1 MKTNFFYLLVF
12 LLIFSC
18 TSDEDDFLSL
28 DPNLIFVANEGKFGT
43 TTGSVSVINSNGVI
57 QTVSGIGDVV
67 QSLKVFQDK
76 LFVISNNSHKINI
89 YEITEDGLLLPG
101 IEIETNNSSPR
112 EMTVINNKL
121 YFTNWNSQDIKVLNL
136 S

>member
-57 QTVSGIGDVV
+57 QTISGIGDVV
-67 QSLKVFQDK
+67 QSLKVFQNK

-89 YEITEDGLLLPG
+89 YEITADGLLLPG

-121 YFTNWNSQDIKVLNL
+121 YFTNNKYRD
-136 S
+136 